1 MLRLT
6 IGLIITL
13 ALAVDAQALCSCQCL
28 EGRAR
33 TVCTTLD
40 EAVAGGDACRH
51 GLQRVTCPD
60 AAPPAPAQPLESPAA
75 GAYECRT
82 THLLDPAA
90 NTYSIPARV
99 CETTPAVQTDD
110 VK

>member
-6 IGLIITL
+6 TGLIIAL
-13 ALAVDAQALCSCQCL
+13 ALSIDAQALCSCQCL

-40 EAVAGGDACRH
+40 EAVAGSDPCRH
-51 GLQRVTCPD
+51 GLQRVVCPD
-60 AAPPAPAQPLESPAA
+60 AAPPAPSQLLESPAA

-99 CETTPAVQTDD
+99 CETTPAVQPPA